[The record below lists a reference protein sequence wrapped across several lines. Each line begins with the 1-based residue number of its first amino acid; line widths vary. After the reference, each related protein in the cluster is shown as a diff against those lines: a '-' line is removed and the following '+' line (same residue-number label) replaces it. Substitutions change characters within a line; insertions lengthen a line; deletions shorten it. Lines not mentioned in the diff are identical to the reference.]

1 MMLPAAG
8 ASAETAK
15 CFTVNVQNTKES
27 YNYNEE
33 VPYKVAVENNSK
45 KKAVNV
51 VTKVNIPDNVRI
63 LKSDGK
69 IDGQTINWNNNVINA
84 AKNGQYKLEKIAAGT
99 YTLSEVKAPDG
110 YQLSSAPL
118 TFKVFETSDVQ
129 VVSMFNTME
138 VEVPNTSKNTLLFWF
153 IGFLLLFSG
162 LSIFSYTYL
171 KRQG

>member
-1 MMLPAAG
+1 MDKKIAYSIAAVFIIMMLPAAG

-99 YTLSEVKAPDG
+99 YTLSAVKQGNKP
-110 YQLSSAPL
+110 
-118 TFKVFETSDVQ
+118 VI
-129 VVSMFNTME
+129 
-138 VEVPNTSKNTLLFWF
+138 KNV
-153 IGFLLLFSG
+153 
-162 LSIFSYTYL
+162 
-171 KRQG
+171 